1 MSEPGSGASE
11 GAADAWV
18 AFGATDL
25 GLVRERNEDAFAV
38 DQKIGCYL
46 VADGLGGQPGGD
58 VASRLARDAVR
69 GALRR
74 QRRALAAGDV
84 EGVLEGAVRAA
95 HRRIRRIGRDD
106 PALARMATTLS
117 VLWLGG
123 AGRGCAAHVGDSR
136 IYRLDRRG
144 LVQLT
149 EDHSMA
155 MEMVRSGTITLEE
168 AMESVAWDFLTR
180 TVGVADEVAVDGFAV
195 ETAGAEAFLVCSDG
209 LTGMVDDGEIARL
222 LRAHAP
228 DPEAACAALI
238 EAALS
243 GGGLDNVTV
252 VVVYPRG
259 K

>member
-1 MSEPGSGASE
+1 MSKPRNGAGE
-11 GAADAWV
+11 GAADAWA
-18 AFGATDL
+18 AFGASDL
-25 GLVRERNEDAFAV
+25 GRVRERNEDAFAV
-38 DQKIGCYL
+38 DREIGCYL

-69 GALRR
+69 GTLRR
-74 QRRALAAGDV
+74 QRRALAAGEV

-95 HRRIRRIGRDD
+95 HRRIRRTGRDD

-149 EDHSMA
+149 DDHSVA
-155 MEMVRSGTITLEE
+155 MEMVRAGTITLEE
-168 AMESVAWDFLTR
+168 AMESVAWDVLTR
-180 TVGVADEVAVDGFAV
+180 TVGVADEVAIDGFAV

-209 LTGMVDDGEIARL
+209 LTGMVDDGGIARL

-243 GGGLDNVTV
+243 GGGIDNVTV